1 MFPRKFFLISFIF
14 LFSVSIYAEFIGSV
28 EFDKNAGR
36 APEFVKKREP
46 LLAIEW
52 AVPLKK
58 NQVQVNRREEA
69 GVTLFG
75 EDILVAARSG
85 ELHLFGKN
93 GELKLTA
100 VFEGECTVAPV
111 AVDETHALVSVSN
124 SVFMMELVT
133 EKKGEKTKYN
143 WKILWNVAGKATVA
157 AQPFIYEDKL
167 VLIQFHDSVIY
178 VVDKESGELKNMYS
192 DYENSE
198 ELAVI
203 RLAQPVIVDGKIV
216 FGFSDGTI
224 TFFMLRDE
232 GKVDLIPYY
241 KFKTANSMRKF
252 EKRDF
257 FDVLSFVQ
265 IEDSILFSGGEYGG
279 VIVDGKPVK
288 LENMED
294 LQLFKYENGF
304 AGFGRRGIFLFDE
317 NGKFKTQPFKS
328 MNYVTNLVTGN
339 GFAVAMTSGEGPMLG
354 DTDAF
359 IYLLSPD
366 FTKVYYSMMIPNGVS
381 SNAVCGNGA
390 VYFVS
395 DMGVLYKFKVLK

>member
-1 MFPRKFFLISFIF
+1 MFLRTFFSLFFVF
-14 LFSVSIYAEFIGSV
+14 LFSLPVFAEFD
-28 EFDKNAGR
+28 ENAGK
-36 APEFVKKREP
+36 APVFVKKGEP
-46 LLAIEW
+46 HLAMEW

-75 EDILVAARSG
+75 ENILVATRAG
-85 ELHLFGKN
+85 GLHLFGKN
-93 GELKLTA
+93 GGLKVTA
-100 VFEGECTVAPV
+100 VFEGEFTVAPV
-111 AVDETHALVSVSN
+111 AVDDTHALVPMSN
-124 SVFMMELVT
+124 SVFMLELVT
-133 EKKGEKTKYN
+133 EKSGKKTEYN
-143 WKILWNVAGKATVA
+143 WKVLWNVSGKANVA
-157 AQPFIYEDKL
+157 AQPFIYNDKL

-178 VVDKESGELKNMYS
+178 VVDKESGELKTMYS

-198 ELAVI
+198 EMAVI
-203 RLAQPVIVDGKIV
+203 RLSHPVVVDGKVV

-232 GKVDLIPYY
+232 GKVDLVPYY
-241 KFKTANSMRKF
+241 KFKTANAMRRF

-257 FDVLSFVQ
+257 FDVLSFVN

-279 VIVDGKPVK
+279 AIIDGQPVK
-288 LENMED
+288 FENMED
-294 LQLFKYENGF
+294 LQLLKYESGF
-304 AGFGRRGIFLFDE
+304 AGFGKRGIFLFDE
-317 NGKFKTQPFKS
+317 DGKFKNQPFKS
-328 MNYVTNLVTGN
+328 MNYVTNLVLGN

-366 FTKVYYSMMIPNGVS
+366 FAKVHYSMMIPNGVS
-381 SNAVCGNGA
+381 SNAVCDGNSL
-390 VYFVS
+390 YFIS

>member
-1 MFPRKFFLISFIF
+1 MFPRKFFPIFFIF
-14 LFSVSIYAEFIGSV
+14 LFSFPVFAEFD
-28 EFDKNAGR
+28 ENAGK
-36 APEFVKKREP
+36 APVFVKKGEP
-46 LLAIEW
+46 HLAIEW
-52 AVPLKK
+52 AIPLKK

-69 GVTLFG
+69 GVALFG
-75 EDILVAARSG
+75 DDLLVATRSG

-93 GELKLTA
+93 GELKVTA

-111 AVDETHALVSVSN
+111 TVDEKHALVSVSN

-133 EKKGEKTKYN
+133 EKKVEYS
-143 WKILWNVAGKATVA
+143 WKILWKIDGKATVA
-157 AQPFIYEDKL
+157 AQPFIYENKL

-198 ELAVI
+198 ELSVI
-203 RLAQPVIVDGKIV
+203 RLAQPVFVGGKIV
-216 FGFSDGTI
+216 FGFSNGTI

-241 KFKTANSMRKF
+241 KFKTANSMKRF

-328 MNYVTNLVTGN
+328 MNYVTNLVEGK

-381 SNAVCGNGA
+381 SNAVCDRNA
-390 VYFVS
+390 VYFIS

>member
-1 MFPRKFFLISFIF
+1 MFLRKFLPIFFLF
-14 LFSVSIYAEFIGSV
+14 LFSFPLFAEFD
-28 EFDKNAGR
+28 ENAGK
-36 APEFVKKREP
+36 APEFVKKGE
-46 LLAIEW
+46 LHLAIEW
-52 AVPLKK
+52 AIPLKK

-75 EDILVAARSG
+75 DNLLVSARSG

-93 GELKLTA
+93 GELKVTA

-111 AVDETHALVSVSN
+111 AVDETHALVPVSN

-133 EKKGEKTKYN
+133 EKKGKKIEYSWKVL
-143 WKILWNVAGKATVA
+143 WKIDGKASVA
-157 AQPFIYEDKL
+157 AQPFIYENKL

-198 ELAVI
+198 ELSIV
-203 RLAQPVIVDGKIV
+203 RLAQPVFADGKIV

-241 KFKTANSMRKF
+241 KFKTANSMRRF

-257 FDVLSFVQ
+257 FDLLSFIN

-288 LENMED
+288 LENMEE
-294 LQLFKYENGF
+294 LQLFKYEKGF

-317 NGKFKTQPFKS
+317 DGKFKSQPFKS
-328 MNYVTNLVTGN
+328 MNYVTNLVIGN

-366 FTKVYYSMMIPNGVS
+366 FTKIYYSMMIPNGVS
-381 SNAVCGNGA
+381 SNAVCDRSA

-395 DMGVLYKFKVLK
+395 DMGVFYKFKVLK

>member
-1 MFPRKFFLISFIF
+1 MFPYKFFPIFFFF
-14 LFSVSIYAEFIGSV
+14 LFSLPLFAD
-28 EFDKNAGR
+28 FDENAGK
-36 APEFVKKREP
+36 APVFVKKGEP
-46 LLAIEW
+46 HLAIEW
-52 AVPLKK
+52 AIPLKK

-69 GVTLFG
+69 GVALFG
-75 EDILVAARSG
+75 DDLLVATRAG

-93 GELKLTA
+93 GGLKVTA
-100 VFEGECTVAPV
+100 VFEGECTVAPL
-111 AVDETHALVSVSN
+111 AVDEKHALVSVSN
-124 SVFMMELVT
+124 SVFILELVT
-133 EKKGEKTKYN
+133 EKKGRRTEYS
-143 WKILWNVAGKATVA
+143 WKILWNVAGEATVA
-157 AQPFIYEDKL
+157 AQPFIYENKL

-198 ELAVI
+198 ELAVV
-203 RLAQPVIVDGKIV
+203 RLAPPVIVDGKIV
-216 FGFSDGTI
+216 YGFSDGTI

-241 KFKTANSMRKF
+241 KFKTANSMKKF

-257 FDVLSFVQ
+257 FDVLSFVK

-279 VIVDGKPVK
+279 VIVGGKPTK

-317 NGKFKTQPFKS
+317 DGKFKTQPFKS
-328 MNYVTNLVTGN
+328 MNYVTNLVMGS

-359 IYLLSPD
+359 IHLLSPD
-366 FTKVYYSMMIPNGVS
+366 FSKDYYSMMIPNGVS
-381 SNAVCGNGA
+381 SNAVSDKNA
-390 VYFVS
+390 VYFIS
-395 DMGVLYKFKVLK
+395 DMGVLYKLKVLK

>member
-1 MFPRKFFLISFIF
+1 MFRLSAIPFFFFFMISLP
-14 LFSVSIYAEFIGSV
+14 LFAEFD
-28 EFDKNAGR
+28 ENAGK
-36 APEFVKKREP
+36 APEFVKKGSP
-46 LLAIEW
+46 HFAIEW
-52 AVPLKK
+52 ALPLKK

-69 GVTLFG
+69 GVSLFG
-75 EDILVAARSG
+75 ENLLVAARSG

-93 GELKLTA
+93 GRLKVTA
-100 VFEGECTVAPV
+100 VFEGEFTVAPV
-111 AVDETHALVSVSN
+111 ALDETHALVSVSN
-124 SVFMMELVT
+124 SVFMLELVT
-133 EKKGEKTKYN
+133 EKKWKKTQYS
-143 WKILWNVAGKATVA
+143 WKILWNITGKATVA
-157 AQPFIYEDKL
+157 AQPVLYKDKF

-198 ELAVI
+198 EMAVV
-203 RLAQPVIVDGKIV
+203 RLAAPIIVDDKIV

-232 GKVDLIPYY
+232 GKIDLVPYF
-241 KFKTANSMRKF
+241 KFKTANSMKKF

-257 FDVLSFVQ
+257 FDVLSFVN
-265 IEDSILFSGGEYGG
+265 IEDSLLFSGGEYGG
-279 VIVDGKPVK
+279 VIAGGQPVK

-304 AGFGRRGIFLFDE
+304 AGFGKRGIFLFDE
-317 NGKFKTQPFKS
+317 DGKFKEQPFKS
-328 MNYVTNLVTGN
+328 MNYVTNLVRN
-339 GFAVAMTSGEGPMLG
+339 GRFAVAMTSGEGPMLG

-366 FTKVYYSMMIPNGVS
+366 FKEIHYSVMIPNGVS
-381 SNAVCGNGA
+381 GNAACDDDSI
-390 VYFVS
+390 YFVS

>member
-1 MFPRKFFLISFIF
+1 MSLRTSFPFFFIF
-14 LFSVSIYAEFIGSV
+14 LFLLPLFAEFN
-28 EFDKNAGR
+28 EFAESAGKASPFLKKD
-36 APEFVKKREP
+36 APH
-46 LLAIEW
+46 LAIEW
-52 AVPLKK
+52 AIPLKK

-69 GVTLFG
+69 GVAFFG
-75 EDILVAARSG
+75 DDLLVATRSG

-93 GELKLTA
+93 GELKVTA
-100 VFEGECTVAPV
+100 VFEGECTVTPV
-111 AVDETHALVSVSN
+111 AVDETHVLVPVSN

-133 EKKGEKTKYN
+133 EKKGKKLKYT
-143 WKILWNVAGKATVA
+143 WKVLWNIAGKATVA
-157 AQPFIYEDKL
+157 TQPFVYDNKIVL
-167 VLIQFHDSVIY
+167 VQFHDSVIY

-198 ELAVI
+198 ELSIV
-203 RLAQPVIVDGKIV
+203 RLASPVVVDGKIV

-241 KFKTANSMRKF
+241 KFKTANSMKRF

-294 LQLFKYENGF
+294 LQLFKYGNGF
-304 AGFGRRGIFLFDE
+304 AGFGRRGIFIFDE

-359 IYLLSPD
+359 IHLLSSD
-366 FTKVYYSMMIPNGVS
+366 FSKDYYSMMIPNGVS
-381 SNAVCGNGA
+381 SNAVCDRNS

>member
-1 MFPRKFFLISFIF
+1 MFPRKFFPIFFIF
-14 LFSVSIYAEFIGSV
+14 LFSFPVFAEFDENVG
-28 EFDKNAGR
+28 K
-36 APEFVKKREP
+36 APVFVKKGEP
-46 LLAIEW
+46 HLAIEW
-52 AVPLKK
+52 AIPLKK

-69 GVTLFG
+69 GVALFG
-75 EDILVAARSG
+75 DDLLVATRSG

-93 GELKLTA
+93 GELKVTA

-111 AVDETHALVSVSN
+111 TVDEKHALVSVSN

-133 EKKGEKTKYN
+133 EKKGKKVEYS
-143 WKILWNVAGKATVA
+143 WKILWKIDGKATVA
-157 AQPFIYEDKL
+157 AQPFIYENKL
-167 VLIQFHDSVIY
+167 VLVQFHDSVIY

-198 ELAVI
+198 ELSVI
-203 RLAQPVIVDGKIV
+203 RLAQPVFVGGKIV
-216 FGFSDGTI
+216 FGFSNGTI

-241 KFKTANSMRKF
+241 KFKTSNSTRKF

-257 FDVLSFVQ
+257 FDVLSFIQ

-279 VIVDGKPVK
+279 MIVGGKPVK

-294 LQLFKYENGF
+294 LQLFKYKKGF
-304 AGFGRRGIFLFDE
+304 AGFGRRGIFIFDE
-317 NGKFKTQPFKS
+317 DGKFKSQPLKS
-328 MNYVTNLVTGN
+328 MNYVTNLVRGN

-366 FTKVYYSMMIPNGVS
+366 FTKVHYSMMLPNGVS
-381 SNAVCGNGA
+381 SNAVCDKNA
-390 VYFVS
+390 VYFIS

>member
-1 MFPRKFFLISFIF
+1 MFPHKFFPLFF
-14 LFSVSIYAEFIGSV
+14 LFLFLLPLFAEFN
-28 EFDKNAGR
+28 EFAGAEGR
-36 APEFVKKREP
+36 APVFVKKGTP
-46 LLAIEW
+46 HLAIEW
-52 AVPLKK
+52 AIPLKK

-75 EDILVAARSG
+75 DDLLVATRAG

-93 GELKLTA
+93 GGLKVTA
-100 VFEGECTVAPV
+100 VFEGECTVAPL
-111 AVDETHALVSVSN
+111 AVDEKHVLVSVSN
-124 SVFMMELVT
+124 SVFMLELVT
-133 EKKGEKTKYN
+133 EKKGRKTEYS
-143 WKILWNVAGKATVA
+143 WKVLWNVAGKASIA
-157 AQPFIYEDKL
+157 AQPFIYENKF

-192 DYENSE
+192 DYENND
-198 ELAVI
+198 ELAVV
-203 RLAQPVIVDGKIV
+203 RLAPPVVVDGKIV
-216 FGFSDGTI
+216 YGFSDGTI

-241 KFKTANSMRKF
+241 KFKTANSMTKF

-279 VIVDGKPVK
+279 VIVGGKPTK

-294 LQLFKYENGF
+294 LQLFRYENGF

-317 NGKFKTQPFKS
+317 EGRFKSQPFKS
-328 MNYVTNLVTGN
+328 MNYVTNLVQGN

-359 IYLLSPD
+359 IHLLSPD
-366 FTKVYYSMMIPNGVS
+366 FTKDYYSMMIPNGVS
-381 SNAVCGNGA
+381 SNAVSDKNA
-390 VYFVS
+390 VYFIS
-395 DMGVLYKFKVLK
+395 DMGVLYKLKVLK

>member
-1 MFPRKFFLISFIF
+1 MFPRKFLSIFF
-14 LFSVSIYAEFIGSV
+14 LFFFSLTVSAEFNEFAV
-28 EFDKNAGR
+28 EGQ
-36 APEFVKKREP
+36 APQFVKKGEP
-46 LLAIEW
+46 HLAIEW

-75 EDILVAARSG
+75 DDLLVATRAG

-93 GELKLTA
+93 GGLKVTA
-100 VFEGECTVAPV
+100 VFEGECTVAPL
-111 AVDETHALVSVSN
+111 AVDEKHALVSVSN
-124 SVFMMELVT
+124 SVFMLELLT
-133 EKKGEKTKYN
+133 EKKGKKVEYS
-143 WKILWNVAGKATVA
+143 WKVLWNIAGKATVA

-198 ELAVI
+198 ELAVV

-241 KFKTANSMRKF
+241 KFKTANSMRRF

-304 AGFGRRGIFLFDE
+304 AGFGRRGIFLFNED
-317 NGKFKTQPFKS
+317 GKFKTQPFKS
-328 MNYVTNLVTGN
+328 MNYVTNLVMGN

-359 IYLLSPD
+359 IHLLSSD
-366 FTKVYYSMMIPNGVS
+366 FTKDHYFMMIPNGVS
-381 SNAVCGNGA
+381 SNAVCDKNA
-390 VYFVS
+390 VYFIS

>member
-1 MFPRKFFLISFIF
+1 MSQFKFFPFFFIF
-14 LFSVSIYAEFIGSV
+14 LFSLRIFAEFD
-28 EFDKNAGR
+28 ENAGR
-36 APEFVKKREP
+36 SPVFVKKGEP
-46 LLAIEW
+46 HLAIEW

-69 GVTLFG
+69 GVTFFG
-75 EDILVAARSG
+75 DGLLVAARSG
-85 ELHLFGKN
+85 ELHFFGKN
-93 GELKLTA
+93 GELRSTA

-111 AVDETHALVSVSN
+111 AVDETHALVPVSN
-124 SVFMMELVT
+124 SVFMLELVT
-133 EKKGEKTKYN
+133 AKKGKKTEYS
-143 WKILWNVAGKATVA
+143 WKVLWNITGKATVA
-157 AQPFIYEDKL
+157 AQPFIYEDKF
-167 VLIQFHDSVIY
+167 VLIQFHDSAIY

-198 ELAVI
+198 ELAVV
-203 RLAQPVIVDGKIV
+203 RLAPPVVVGGKIV

-232 GKVDLIPYY
+232 GKVDLVPYY
-241 KFKTANSMRKF
+241 KFKTANAMKRF

-257 FDVLSFVQ
+257 FDILSFVQ

-294 LQLFKYENGF
+294 LELMKYENGF

-317 NGKFKTQPFKS
+317 NGKFKAQPFKS
-328 MNYVTNLVTGN
+328 MNYVTNLVLGN
-339 GFAVAMTSGEGPMLG
+339 GFAVVMTSGEGPMLG

-359 IYLLSPD
+359 IHLLSSD
-366 FTKVYYSMMIPNGVS
+366 FTKDHYSMMIPNGVS
-381 SNAVCGNGA
+381 SNAVCDRNSL
-390 VYFVS
+390 YFVS

>member
-1 MFPRKFFLISFIF
+1 MFLRTYSTLFLIF
-14 LFSVSIYAEFIGSV
+14 LFSLTLFAD
-28 EFDKNAGR
+28 FDENAGK
-36 APEFVKKREP
+36 APEFVKKGVP
-46 LLAIEW
+46 HLAMEW
-52 AVPLKK
+52 SVPLKK

-75 EDILVAARSG
+75 ENLLVATRAG
-85 ELHLFGKN
+85 GLHLFGKN
-93 GELKLTA
+93 GGLKVTA
-100 VFEGECTVAPV
+100 VFEGEFTVAPV
-111 AVDETHALVSVSN
+111 AVDETHALVPMSN

-133 EKKGEKTKYN
+133 GKKGKKVEYG
-143 WKILWNVAGKATVA
+143 WKVLWSVSGKANVA
-157 AQPFIYEDKL
+157 AQPFIYKDKF

-178 VVDKESGELKNMYS
+178 VVDRETGELKTMYS

-198 ELAVI
+198 EMSVI
-203 RLAQPVIVDGKIV
+203 RLSQPVVADGKVV

-232 GKVDLIPYY
+232 GKTDLIPYY
-241 KFKTANSMRKF
+241 KFKTANVLKKF

-257 FDVLSFVQ
+257 FDVLSFVN

-279 VIVDGKPVK
+279 AIIDGEPVK

-294 LQLFKYENGF
+294 LQLLKHEGGF
-304 AGFGRRGIFLFDE
+304 AGFGKRGIFLFDE
-317 NGKFKTQPFKS
+317 NGKFKKQPFKS
-328 MNYVTNLVTGN
+328 MNYVTNLVLGE

-359 IYLLSPD
+359 VYLLSPD
-366 FTKVYYSMMIPNGVS
+366 FAKVHYSMMIPNGVS
-381 SNAVCGNGA
+381 SNAVCDGGSL
-390 VYFVS
+390 YFIS

>member
-1 MFPRKFFLISFIF
+1 MFPRIFSTLFFLI
-14 LFSVSIYAEFIGSV
+14 LFSLPLFAEFD
-28 EFDKNAGR
+28 ENAGK
-36 APEFVKKREP
+36 APVFVKKGEP

-52 AVPLKK
+52 AIPLKK

-75 EDILVAARSG
+75 EDLLVATRSG

-93 GELKLTA
+93 GGLKVTA
-100 VFEGECTVAPV
+100 VFEGECTVAPL

-124 SVFMMELVT
+124 SVFMLELVT
-133 EKKGEKTKYN
+133 EKKGKKTDYS
-143 WKILWNVAGKATVA
+143 WKVLWNIAGKATVA
-157 AQPFIYEDKL
+157 TQPLIYEDKF

-203 RLAQPVIVDGKIV
+203 RLATPIFVDGKIV

-241 KFKTANSMRKF
+241 KFKTSNSTRKF

-257 FDVLSFVQ
+257 FDVLSFIQ

-279 VIVDGKPVK
+279 MIVGGKPVK

-294 LQLFKYENGF
+294 LQLFKYKKGF
-304 AGFGRRGIFLFDE
+304 AGFGRRGIFIFDE
-317 NGKFKTQPFKS
+317 DGKFKSQPLKS
-328 MNYVTNLVTGN
+328 MNYVTNLVRGN

-366 FTKVYYSMMIPNGVS
+366 FTKVHYSMMLPNGVS
-381 SNAVCGNGA
+381 SNAVCDKNA
-390 VYFVS
+390 VYFIS

>member
-1 MFPRKFFLISFIF
+1 MFPRRFFTLFFIF
-14 LFSVSIYAEFIGSV
+14 LFLLPIFAEFD
-28 EFDKNAGR
+28 ENAGK
-36 APEFVKKREP
+36 APLFVKKGEP
-46 LLAIEW
+46 HLAIEW
-52 AVPLKK
+52 AIPLKK

-75 EDILVAARSG
+75 EDLLVATRAG

-93 GELKLTA
+93 GELKVTA
-100 VFEGECTVAPV
+100 VFEGECTVPPL
-111 AVDETHALVSVSN
+111 AVDEKHALVPVSN
-124 SVFMMELVT
+124 SVFMLELVT
-133 EKKGEKTKYN
+133 EKKGKKTDYS
-143 WKILWNVAGKATVA
+143 WKVLWSAAGKATVA
-157 AQPFIYEDKL
+157 TQPLIYKDKL

-198 ELAVI
+198 EVAVV
-203 RLAQPVIVDGKIV
+203 RLASPILVEEKVV

-224 TFFMLRDE
+224 TFFMLRDD

-241 KFKTANSMRKF
+241 KFKTSNNVRRF

-257 FDVLSFVQ
+257 FDVISFIQ

-279 VIVDGKPVK
+279 VIVGGKPVK

-294 LQLFKYENGF
+294 LQLFKYGSGF
-304 AGFGRRGIFLFDE
+304 AGFGRRGIFMFDDD
-317 NGKFKTQPFKS
+317 GKFKSQPLKS
-328 MNYVTNLVTGN
+328 MNYVTNLVQGN

-366 FTKVYYSMMIPNGVS
+366 FTKVHYSMMIPNGVS
-381 SNAVCGNGA
+381 SNAVCDRNA
-390 VYFVS
+390 VYFIS

>member
-1 MFPRKFFLISFIF
+1 MFPHKFFFIFFIF
-14 LFSVSIYAEFIGSV
+14 LFSFQVFAEFD
-28 EFDKNAGR
+28 ENAGK
-36 APEFVKKREP
+36 APVFVKKGEP
-46 LLAIEW
+46 HLAIEW

-69 GVTLFG
+69 GVTFFG
-75 EDILVAARSG
+75 DDLLVATRAG

-93 GELKLTA
+93 GGLKVTA
-100 VFEGECTVAPV
+100 VFEGECTVAPL
-111 AVDETHALVSVSN
+111 AVDETHVLVPVSN
-124 SVFMMELVT
+124 SVFMLELVT
-133 EKKGEKTKYN
+133 EKKGKRTGYS
-143 WKILWNVAGKATVA
+143 WKVLWNVTGKASVA
-157 AQPFIYEDKL
+157 TRPFIYDDKF

-198 ELAVI
+198 ELAVV
-203 RLAQPVIVDGKIV
+203 RLAPPVVVDGKIV

-241 KFKTANSMRKF
+241 KFKTAGSMKRF

-257 FDVLSFVQ
+257 FDVLSFIG

-279 VIVDGKPVK
+279 VIVSGTPTK

-294 LQLFKYENGF
+294 LQLFKYGNGF
-304 AGFGRRGIFLFDE
+304 AGFGRRGIFIFDE
-317 NGKFKTQPFKS
+317 DGKFKSQPFKS
-328 MNYVTNLVTGN
+328 MNYVTNLVQGN

-366 FTKVYYSMMIPNGVS
+366 FTQVYYSMMIPNGVS
-381 SNAVCGNGA
+381 SNAVSERNA
-390 VYFVS
+390 LYFVS

>member
-1 MFPRKFFLISFIF
+1 MFPRKFFPLFFIF
-14 LFSVSIYAEFIGSV
+14 LFLFPVFAEFN
-28 EFDKNAGR
+28 EFDKNIGK
-36 APEFVKKREP
+36 APEFVRNGGP
-46 LLAIEW
+46 RLAVEW

-75 EDILVAARSG
+75 EDILVATRAG

-93 GELKLTA
+93 GELKVTA

-111 AVDETHALVSVSN
+111 AVDETHALVPVSN

-133 EKKGEKTKYN
+133 EKSGKKVEYS
-143 WKILWNVAGKATVA
+143 WKVLWNIAGKATVA
-157 AQPFIYEDKL
+157 AQPFVYENKL

-198 ELAVI
+198 ELSIV
-203 RLAQPVIVDGKIV
+203 RLAQPIFVEGKIV

-241 KFKTANSMRKF
+241 KFKTANSMKRF

-257 FDVLSFVQ
+257 FDLLSFVQ
-265 IEDSILFSGGEYGG
+265 IEDSILFSGGEFGG

-288 LENMED
+288 LENMEE
-294 LQLFKYENGF
+294 LELFKYESGF

-317 NGKFKTQPFKS
+317 NGKFRTQPFKS
-328 MNYVTNLVTGN
+328 MNYVTNLVQGN

-366 FTKVYYSMMIPNGVS
+366 FTKVHYSMMIPNGVS
-381 SNAVCGNGA
+381 SSAVCDSSS

-395 DMGVLYKFKVLK
+395 DMGVFYKFKVLK

>member
-1 MFPRKFFLISFIF
+1 MFPYKFFPIFFFF
-14 LFSVSIYAEFIGSV
+14 LFSLPLFAD
-28 EFDKNAGR
+28 FDENAGK
-36 APEFVKKREP
+36 APVFVKKGEP
-46 LLAIEW
+46 HLAIEW
-52 AVPLKK
+52 AIPLKK

-69 GVTLFG
+69 GVALFG
-75 EDILVAARSG
+75 DDLLVATRAG

-93 GELKLTA
+93 GGLKVTA
-100 VFEGECTVAPV
+100 VFEGECTVAPL
-111 AVDETHALVSVSN
+111 AVDEKHALVSVSN
-124 SVFMMELVT
+124 SVFMLELVT
-133 EKKGEKTKYN
+133 EKKGRRTEYS
-143 WKILWNVAGKATVA
+143 WKILWNVAGKANVA
-157 AQPFIYEDKL
+157 AQPFVYKDKL
-167 VLIQFHDSVIY
+167 VFIQFHDSVIY

-198 ELAVI
+198 ELAVV
-203 RLAQPVIVDGKIV
+203 RLAPPVIVDGKIV
-216 FGFSDGTI
+216 YGFSDGTI

-241 KFKTANSMRKF
+241 KFKTANSMKKF

-257 FDVLSFVQ
+257 FDVLSFVK

-279 VIVDGKPVK
+279 VIVGGKPTK

-317 NGKFKTQPFKS
+317 DGKFKTQPFKS
-328 MNYVTNLVTGN
+328 MNYVTNLVMGS

-359 IYLLSPD
+359 IHLLSPD
-366 FTKVYYSMMIPNGVS
+366 FSKDYYSMMIPNGVS
-381 SNAVCGNGA
+381 SNAVSDKNA
-390 VYFVS
+390 VYFIS
-395 DMGVLYKFKVLK
+395 DMGVLYKLKVLK

>member
-1 MFPRKFFLISFIF
+1 MFPRKFFPIFFIF
-14 LFSVSIYAEFIGSV
+14 LFSFSVLAEFNEFAV
-28 EFDKNAGR
+28 EGK
-36 APEFVKKREP
+36 APEFVKKGEP
-46 LLAIEW
+46 HLAIEW
-52 AVPLKK
+52 AIPLKK

-75 EDILVAARSG
+75 DDLLVATRAG

-93 GELKLTA
+93 GGLKVTA

-111 AVDETHALVSVSN
+111 AVDEKHALVPVSN
-124 SVFMMELVT
+124 SVFMLELLT
-133 EKKGEKTKYN
+133 EKKGRKTEYSWKVL
-143 WKILWNVAGKATVA
+143 WKIDGKASVA
-157 AQPFIYEDKL
+157 AQPFIYEDRL

-198 ELAVI
+198 ELAVV

-279 VIVDGKPVK
+279 VIVGGKPTK

-294 LQLFKYENGF
+294 LQLFRYEKGF

-317 NGKFKTQPFKS
+317 DGKFKTQPFKS
-328 MNYVTNLVTGN
+328 MNYVTNLVVTGN

-359 IYLLSPD
+359 IHLLSSD
-366 FTKVYYSMMIPNGVS
+366 FTKDYYSMMIPNGVS
-381 SNAVCGNGA
+381 SNAVSDRNA

>member
-1 MFPRKFFLISFIF
+1 MFSRKFFPIFFIF
-14 LFSVSIYAEFIGSV
+14 LFSLPIYAEFN
-28 EFDKNAGR
+28 EFAEAGK
-36 APEFVKKREP
+36 APEFVKKGEP
-46 LLAIEW
+46 HLAIEW
-52 AVPLKK
+52 ALPLKK

-69 GVTLFG
+69 GVALFG
-75 EDILVAARSG
+75 EDLLVATRAG

-93 GELKLTA
+93 GGLKMTA

-133 EKKGEKTKYN
+133 EKKGKKVDYS
-143 WKILWNVAGKATVA
+143 WKILWNIAGKATVA
-157 AQPFIYEDKL
+157 AQPFVYENKL

-198 ELAVI
+198 ELSVV
-203 RLAQPVIVDGKIV
+203 RLAPPVMVDGKIV

-241 KFKTANSMRKF
+241 KFKTANSLRKF

-257 FDVLSFVQ
+257 FDVLSFIQ

-294 LQLFKYENGF
+294 LQLFKYEKGF

-317 NGKFKTQPFKS
+317 NGKFKAQPFKS
-328 MNYVTNLVTGN
+328 MNYVTNLVSGN

-381 SNAVCGNGA
+381 SNAVCDKNSL
-390 VYFVS
+390 YFVS

>member
-1 MFPRKFFLISFIF
+1 MFPRKFFPIFFIF
-14 LFSVSIYAEFIGSV
+14 LFSLPVYAEFN
-28 EFDKNAGR
+28 EFAGPEGR
-36 APEFVKKREP
+36 APEFVRKKEP

-69 GVTLFG
+69 GVTIFG
-75 EDILVAARSG
+75 EYLLVATRAG

-124 SVFMMELVT
+124 SVFLMELLT
-133 EKKGEKTKYN
+133 EKKGKKTQYS
-143 WKILWNVAGKATVA
+143 WKILWNIAGKATVA
-157 AQPFIYEDKL
+157 AQPFVYEDKF

-178 VVDKESGELKNMYS
+178 VVDKENGELKNMYS

-198 ELAVI
+198 ELSVV
-203 RLAQPVIVDGKIV
+203 RLAPPVVVDGKIV

-241 KFKTANSMRKF
+241 KFKTANSMKRF

-257 FDVLSFVQ
+257 FDILSFTT

-294 LQLFKYENGF
+294 LELFKYENGF
-304 AGFGRRGIFLFDE
+304 AGFGRRGIFLFDGD
-317 NGKFKTQPFKS
+317 GKFKTQPFKS
-328 MNYVTNLVTGN
+328 MNYVTNLVAGN

-366 FTKVYYSMMIPNGVS
+366 FTKIHYSMMIPNGVS
-381 SNAVCGNGA
+381 SNAVCDKSSL
-390 VYFVS
+390 YFVS

>member
-1 MFPRKFFLISFIF
+1 MFPRKFFPVFFIF
-14 LFSVSIYAEFIGSV
+14 LFSLPVFAEFNEFAGS
-28 EFDKNAGR
+28 AGK
-36 APEFVKKREP
+36 APEFVKKGEP

-69 GVTLFG
+69 GVTFFG
-75 EDILVAARSG
+75 DDLLVATRAG

-93 GELKLTA
+93 GGLKVTA

-111 AVDETHALVSVSN
+111 AVDEKHVLVSVSN
-124 SVFMMELVT
+124 SVFLMELVT
-133 EKKGEKTKYN
+133 EKKGKKTEYGWKVL
-143 WKILWNVAGKATVA
+143 WKIDGKASVA
-157 AQPFIYEDKL
+157 AQPFIYEDRL
-167 VLIQFHDSVIY
+167 VLVQFHDSVIY

-198 ELAVI
+198 ELAVV

-216 FGFSDGTI
+216 YGFSDGTI

-232 GKVDLIPYY
+232 GKIDLIPYY
-241 KFKTANSMRKF
+241 KFKTANSMRRF

-317 NGKFKTQPFKS
+317 NGKFKAQPFKS
-328 MNYVTNLVTGN
+328 MNYVTNLVTGD

-359 IYLLSPD
+359 IHLLSSD
-366 FTKVYYSMMIPNGVS
+366 FTKDYYSMMIPNGVS
-381 SNAVCGNGA
+381 SNAVSDRNA

-395 DMGVLYKFKVLK
+395 DLGVLYKFKVLK

>member
-1 MFPRKFFLISFIF
+1 MFPRKFFPIFFVF
-14 LFSVSIYAEFIGSV
+14 LFSLPIFAEFVGSV
-28 EFDKNAGR
+28 EFDENAGK
-36 APEFVKKREP
+36 APEFVQKGEP
-46 LLAIEW
+46 HLAIEW
-52 AVPLKK
+52 ALPLKK

-75 EDILVAARSG
+75 DDILVAARSG

-93 GELKLTA
+93 GELKVTA

-124 SVFMMELVT
+124 SVFMMELIT
-133 EKKGEKTKYN
+133 EKKGKKTQYS
-143 WKILWNVAGKATVA
+143 WKVLWNIAGKATVA
-157 AQPFIYEDKL
+157 AQPFVYENKL

-198 ELAVI
+198 ELSVV
-203 RLAQPVIVDGKIV
+203 RLAQPIFVDGKIV

-241 KFKTANSMRKF
+241 KFKTASSMKRF

-257 FDVLSFVQ
+257 FDILSFVQ

-279 VIVDGKPVK
+279 VIVDGKPAK

-328 MNYVTNLVTGN
+328 MNYVTNLVAGN

-366 FTKVYYSMMIPNGVS
+366 FTKIHYSMMIPNGVS
-381 SNAVCGNGA
+381 SNVVCDGRA
-390 VYFVS
+390 VYFIS
-395 DMGVLYKFKVLK
+395 DMGVLYKLKVLN